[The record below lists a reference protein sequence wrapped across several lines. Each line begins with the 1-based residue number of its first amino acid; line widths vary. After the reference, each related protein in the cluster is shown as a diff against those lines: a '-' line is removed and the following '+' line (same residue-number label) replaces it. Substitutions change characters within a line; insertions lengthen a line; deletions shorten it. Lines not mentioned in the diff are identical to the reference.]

1 MNLKSTSWTS
11 PSNIALIKYWGK
23 IDNQIPINPSISFTL
38 KESLTKTK
46 ITFEESTD
54 FEYEFFFDGV
64 KKDDFRPKLNTF
76 FERTKSFF
84 PSLNSLKLKI
94 ESSNTFPHSSGI
106 ASSASAFSA
115 LTLCLLDNEVKD
127 SSYDKE
133 FFLRASQISR
143 LGSGSA
149 SRSLFG
155 PISVWGKT
163 SEIQNSS
170 DENAVVLDDMPIDF
184 PKFYDS
190 ILLVDEGEK
199 KVSSSAGHELM
210 RNHRFKSSR
219 ILQSK
224 INFKNLIKSI
234 NEKDL
239 GLFIKIVE
247 DEALT
252 LHALMMTSNP
262 SFILFKPNTIE
273 IINRIREFRNNNQVD
288 MCFTLDAGANVH
300 LLYPEGSRIK
310 VIDFIENELLKF
322 CKSNKYIDDSV
333 GMGPSKIH

>member
-115 LTLCLLDNEVKD
+115 LTLCLLDNEVKN
-127 SSYDKE
+127 SSYDKD
-133 FFLRASQISR
+133 FFLRASHISR

-219 ILQSK
+219 IL
-224 INFKNLIKSI
+224 
-234 NEKDL
+234 
-239 GLFIKIVE
+239 
-247 DEALT
+247 
-252 LHALMMTSNP
+252 
-262 SFILFKPNTIE
+262 
-273 IINRIREFRNNNQVD
+273 
-288 MCFTLDAGANVH
+288 
-300 LLYPEGSRIK
+300 
-310 VIDFIENELLKF
+310 
-322 CKSNKYIDDSV
+322 
-333 GMGPSKIH
+333 

>member
-1 MNLKSTSWTS
+1 
-11 PSNIALIKYWGK
+11 
-23 IDNQIPINPSISFTL
+23 
-38 KESLTKTK
+38 
-46 ITFEESTD
+46 
-54 FEYEFFFDGV
+54 
-64 KKDDFRPKLNTF
+64 
-76 FERTKSFF
+76 
-84 PSLNSLKLKI
+84 
-94 ESSNTFPHSSGI
+94 
-106 ASSASAFSA
+106 
-115 LTLCLLDNEVKD
+115 
-127 SSYDKE
+127 
-133 FFLRASQISR
+133 
-143 LGSGSA
+143 
-149 SRSLFG
+149 
-155 PISVWGKT
+155 
-163 SEIQNSS
+163 
-170 DENAVVLDDMPIDF
+170 MPIDF

-219 ILQSK
+219 ILQSN

-273 IINRIREFRNNNQVD
+273 IINRIREFRNNNRVD